1 MEIKDKCCTLSLS
14 MICNYPKGQGY
25 FMSEQDKQAKPK
37 RKAGINGCSGGSRA
51 LPEVIEYLPN
61 QVTPMDMASAALAGI
76 KRALQS
82 QGIDDSYMARKWKNL
97 LEAVE
102 VKRFAKDG
110 EIVTEVQDPDLD
122 IQLSA
127 AREVSGILGHRVE
140 RSVHDIRRQTLIVIS
155 NIPRP
160 GDDEPA

>member
-1 MEIKDKCCTLSLS
+1 
-14 MICNYPKGQGY
+14 
-25 FMSEQDKQAKPK
+25 
-37 RKAGINGCSGGSRA
+37 
-51 LPEVIEYLPN
+51 
-61 QVTPMDMASAALAGI
+61 
-76 KRALQS
+76 
-82 QGIDDSYMARKWKNL
+82 MARKWKNL

-140 RSVHDIRRQTLIVIS
+140 RSVHDIRKQTLIVIS

-160 GDDEPA
+160 GDEEPA